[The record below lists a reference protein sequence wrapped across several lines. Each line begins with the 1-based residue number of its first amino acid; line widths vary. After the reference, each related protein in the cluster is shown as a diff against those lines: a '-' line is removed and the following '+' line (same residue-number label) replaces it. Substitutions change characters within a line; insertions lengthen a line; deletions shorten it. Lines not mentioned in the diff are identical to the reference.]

1 MAANTSSTNNDLEEN
16 KMATISESDEDTT
29 QNKMAASSSKDD
41 ISQLNDKPSENNCDN
56 DSNAAIDNDFD
67 MEVVLQE
74 EEGHENRVGIN
85 DLPDEILEYII
96 KLVSPYQDF
105 RSCSR

>member
-16 KMATISESDEDTT
+16 KMATTSESDDETT
-29 QNKMAASSSKDD
+29 QNKMTASSRKDD
-41 ISQLNDKPSENNCDN
+41 MNDKPSENNCDN
-56 DSNAAIDNDFD
+56 DSNAAIDNDVD
-67 MEVVLQE
+67 MEVVQQE